1 MSSASA
7 YVLRPSVT
15 TLVLV
20 ISQEEGKSIYNGS
33 GEGGEDDS
41 GIGRKDVRRVDAV
54 RRKGISPMV
63 RCLEPLL

>member
-1 MSSASA
+1 MASV

-20 ISQEEGKSIYNGS
+20 ISGDGGNAICNGS

-41 GIGRKDVRRVDAV
+41 GIGRKNVRRVDAI
-54 RRKGISPMV
+54 RRRGISPMV